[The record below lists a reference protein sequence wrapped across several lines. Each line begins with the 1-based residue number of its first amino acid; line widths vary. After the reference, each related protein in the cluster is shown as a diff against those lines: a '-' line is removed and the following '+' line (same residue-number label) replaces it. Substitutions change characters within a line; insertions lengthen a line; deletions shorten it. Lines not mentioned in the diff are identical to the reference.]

1 VICLTRRCGAWL
13 PQVCSLFRASDRTP
27 REAPIP
33 LDAELINA
41 FLSAVQTVLVQETG
55 VSATR
60 ESRPGIDR
68 STTTPYEITAII
80 GITGDIA
87 GMVMIS
93 MPKETALRFY
103 SAVMGEEKTEADSIV
118 ASAIAE
124 FTNTVS
130 GTAAITLDDKG
141 LSAAAFLDQLQGK
154 SAKSPL
160 ALGKDITYT
169 GDAKA
174 AEAVL
179 GAVRRGLQMLAVA
192 GSK

>member
-1 VICLTRRCGAWL
+1 MICLTRRCGAWL

-124 FTNTVS
+124 FTNTVA
-130 GTAAITLDDKG
+130 GTAAIALDDKG
-141 LSAAAFLDQLQGK
+141 LSADISPPVVIHGKGASVSTLDLPRIAVPLKTGIGPMTVELAI
-154 SAKSPL
+154 AKVSP
-160 ALGKDITYT
+160 ASG
-169 GDAKA
+169 
-174 AEAVL
+174 
-179 GAVRRGLQMLAVA
+179 
-192 GSK
+192 

>member
-1 VICLTRRCGAWL
+1 MICLTRRCGAWL

-68 STTTPYEITAII
+68 STITPYEITAII

-124 FTNTVS
+124 FTNTVA
-130 GTAAITLDDKG
+130 GTAAIALDDKG
-141 LSAAAFLDQLQGK
+141 LSANISPPVVIHGKGASVSTLDLPRIAVPLKTGIGPMTVELAI
-154 SAKSPL
+154 AKVSP
-160 ALGKDITYT
+160 ASG
-169 GDAKA
+169 
-174 AEAVL
+174 
-179 GAVRRGLQMLAVA
+179 
-192 GSK
+192 

>member
-1 VICLTRRCGAWL
+1 MICLTRRCGAWL

-124 FTNTVS
+124 FTNTVA
-130 GTAAITLDDKG
+130 GTAAIALDDKG
-141 LSAAAFLDQLQGK
+141 LSANISPPVVIHGKGASVSTLDLPRIAVPLKTGIGPMTVELAI
-154 SAKSPL
+154 AKVSP
-160 ALGKDITYT
+160 ASG
-169 GDAKA
+169 
-174 AEAVL
+174 
-179 GAVRRGLQMLAVA
+179 
-192 GSK
+192 

>member
-1 VICLTRRCGAWL
+1 
-13 PQVCSLFRASDRTP
+13 VCSLFRASDRTP

-124 FTNTVS
+124 FTNTVA
-130 GTAAITLDDKG
+130 GTAAIALDDKG
-141 LSAAAFLDQLQGK
+141 LSANISPPVVIHGKGASVSTLDLPRIAVPLKTGIGPMTVELAI
-154 SAKSPL
+154 AKVSP
-160 ALGKDITYT
+160 ASG
-169 GDAKA
+169 
-174 AEAVL
+174 
-179 GAVRRGLQMLAVA
+179 
-192 GSK
+192 

>member
-1 VICLTRRCGAWL
+1 MICLTRRCGAWL

-103 SAVMGEEKTEADSIV
+103 SAVMGEERAEADSIV

-130 GTAAITLDDKG
+130 GTAAIALDDKG
-141 LSAAAFLDQLQGK
+141 LSADISPPVVIHGKGASVSTLDLPRIAVPLRTGIGPMTIELAI
-154 SAKSPL
+154 AKVSP
-160 ALGKDITYT
+160 ASG
-169 GDAKA
+169 
-174 AEAVL
+174 
-179 GAVRRGLQMLAVA
+179 
-192 GSK
+192 